1 MKAQWTET
9 IDEVKKFERENK
21 SVKMITEYFKDNRKK
36 FSFFSNEKD
45 KEPVAIFEQYFDM
58 NFFK

>member
-1 MKAQWTET
+1 MKAKWTET
-9 IDEVKKFERENK
+9 IDEVKKFEKKNK
-21 SVKMITEYFKDNRKK
+21 SVKMITEYFEDNRKK
-36 FSFFSNEKD
+36 FSFFCNEKD